1 MGYPQSEQTR
11 IIYCANSC
19 PLERGGYF
27 LFFILV
33 SNLGYHPFPL
43 RQQEEAGDKKFKINL
58 IYLLTN

>member
-1 MGYPQSEQTR
+1 VPTPAPSKEGV
-11 IIYCANSC
+11 
-19 PLERGGYF
+19 F
-27 LFFILV
+27 KHFFII